1 MPAWLWW
8 RPAQVVIGPVFRV
21 AIFRTCRPVTRCVDA
36 LRALMTGAGDTS
48 QVPPFLRVMAK
59 LGKLSGITK
68 GPAVIRTVTRKFL
81 PMGNNVVVIG
91 GSLVGL
97 ELSEFLAERGR
108 NVTLVEEGQQLACVC
123 GGRCLALLPQIPEDE
138 HTLLPSLPGVCVE
151 NFSIV
156 QRRRDGNDHL
166 RRHTYG
172 LAGAGTGL
180 TADCDSDRYC

>member
-1 MPAWLWW
+1 MPH
-8 RPAQVVIGPVFRV
+8 VHTG
-21 AIFRTCRPVTRCVDA
+21 DS

-48 QVPPFLRVMAK
+48 EVPPFLRVMAK

-68 GPAVIRTVTRKFL
+68 SPVAIRTVTRKFL
-81 PMGNNVVVIG
+81 PVGKNVVVIG

-123 GGRCLALLPQIPEDE
+123 GGSCFGAVASDSEDE
-138 HTLLPSLPGVCVE
+138 HTLLPSLPVVCVE

-156 QRRRDGNDHL
+156 QRGRDGNDHL

-172 LAGAGTGL
+172 LAGTGTGL
-180 TADCDSDRYC
+180 TAGCDSDRYC